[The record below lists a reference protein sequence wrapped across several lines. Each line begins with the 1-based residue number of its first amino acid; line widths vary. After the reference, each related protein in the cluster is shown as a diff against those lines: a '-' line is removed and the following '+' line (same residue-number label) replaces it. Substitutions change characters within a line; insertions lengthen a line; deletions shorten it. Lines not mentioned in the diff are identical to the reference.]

1 MGMAFN
7 DPMTLRWLCLLP
19 LASLVAVESYVA
31 RFEGWGAWA
40 AAPLLLLPALVS
52 LPLVLWGLFMISGL
66 RRAGESYL
74 ATLGW
79 TIVAGLPVLWLG
91 VRRFFF

>member
-1 MGMAFN
+1 MAFN

-31 RFEGWGAWA
+31 SFEGWGAWA
-40 AAPLLLLPALVS
+40 AAPMLLLPALVS
-52 LPLVLWGLFMISGL
+52 LPLVLWGIFMISGR
-66 RRAGESYL
+66 RRAGKSYF

-79 TIVAGLPVLWLG
+79 TIVAGLPIVWLG